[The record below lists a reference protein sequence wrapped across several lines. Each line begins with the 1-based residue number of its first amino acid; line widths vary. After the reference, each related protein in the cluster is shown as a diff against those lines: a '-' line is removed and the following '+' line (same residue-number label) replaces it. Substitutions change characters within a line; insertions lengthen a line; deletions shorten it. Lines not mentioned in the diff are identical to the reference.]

1 MKKVVSSIILALLPM
16 MANAYSWESYPGYD
30 AKIDGICYKFSGE
43 SATVSYEW
51 YIVSEDG
58 ESYESEYSGNV
69 VIPESVTHE
78 GKTYRV
84 TSIGGCAFYGCA
96 GLTSITLPSSLTSIS
111 NNAFEGCR
119 GLTTIT
125 VPSNVTVIYDAAFKD
140 CTGLTSATIPNS
152 VTGIGAGVFQ
162 NCTGLTSIVTPE
174 TVTYIGSGAFEDT
187 PWYDNLP
194 EGLIYIGKV
203 AYRYKGN
210 MPSDSRITIKEGTVE
225 IATNAFYG
233 YTNLASITTPKSLNN
248 IRSNAFENCSGLNYI
263 TLSET
268 IEFIDNKVFS
278 GCTGLKEIHCY
289 AKQPPTIVLS
299 ALNGVNVSD
308 ITLYVPEESVNLYK
322 TTSPWS
328 NFGNIV
334 ALSLDLTQIRI
345 KDRPG
350 ETLEYIGK
358 IGSDFDTALDSLRIL
373 KNISSEIEKEPL
385 EVLFDYD
392 DRLFFGIIY
401 GDCAMYSDVL
411 DTEGYY
417 YLRTWYSPEEPR
429 QLLPFLEGNPIWVY
443 KYERLTRGTAWKDGV
458 YYGIFVDTGY
468 RDYRYYF
475 LGGQEEIDGKVYTM
489 MGEVKSNGEGEL
501 AVSRWLPV
509 REENGIVYAFTD
521 SLPGLVEHDY
531 LEPPYLQ
538 QGNECVLYN
547 FNTEIGESLYPQ
559 NEYTKVESY
568 GTYQLMNGAVCRV
581 LKTTIEDFD
590 LYEKLGY
597 LHDGLYYGV
606 MDPPSELISSTGG
619 DVYATPLNAYYQ
631 NDIML
636 YKAPDIQESICVN
649 DTCWS
654 RDDGNAYV
662 RSYKVDPRQEEV
674 FAYIRQL
681 QKEKEPVSFT
691 AGQMATII
699 LPTAP
704 DASKGKYYRLDR
716 YEDGQ
721 IIFEQELQPQ
731 AHIPYIIVP
740 NEDFSIDLRTLD
752 LTGLSRDTVSI
763 AGISFIGSFTSE
775 EFDYEE
781 GAYIDIIDKTP
792 DCRFDESCV
801 IGALRAYLLVHW
813 DDPYNQGGT
822 RVPPLNKM
830 EIVLRDDE
838 TGIKS
843 LNATVNHN
851 DKIFNLAGQR
861 LSKPQKGIYIE
872 NGKIKAK
879 TK

>member
-1 MKKVVSSIILALLPM
+1 MET
-16 MANAYSWESYPGYD
+16 WC
-30 AKIDGICYKFSGE
+30 KITFGE
-43 SATVSYEW
+43 SHSNPLYYAKHLYMNGQEIKDLT
-51 YIVSEDG
+51 
-58 ESYESEYSGNV
+58 
-69 VIPESVTHE
+69 IPDSIAIINNYAFYNCSDL
-78 GKTYRV
+78 KTITLPGSI
-84 TSIGGCAFYGCA
+84 TSIGHDAFYGC
-96 GLTSITLPSSLTSIS
+96 SSLTDVYCDANEVPEAVSS
-111 NNAFEGCR
+111 AFPYAS
-119 GLTTIT
+119 L
-125 VPSNVTVIYDAAFKD
+125 K
-140 CTGLTSATIPNS
+140 SATLHVP
-152 VTGIGAGVFQ
+152 AG
-162 NCTGLTSIVTPE
+162 SI
-174 TVTYIGSGAFEDT
+174 D
-187 PWYDNLP
+187 
-194 EGLIYIGKV
+194 K
-203 AYRYKGN
+203 YK
-210 MPSDSRITIKEGTVE
+210 
-225 IATNAFYG
+225 A
-233 YTNLASITTPKSLNN
+233 
-248 IRSNAFENCSGLNYI
+248 
-263 TLSET
+263 
-268 IEFIDNKVFS
+268 
-278 GCTGLKEIHCY
+278 
-289 AKQPPTIVLS
+289 Q
-299 ALNGVNVSD
+299 
-308 ITLYVPEESVNLYK
+308 
-322 TTSPWS
+322 SPWS
-328 NFGNIV
+328 RFGNIV
-334 ALSLDLTQIRI
+334 ALQEDPHQPQS
-345 KDRPG
+345 
-350 ETLEYIGK
+350 
-358 IGSDFDTALDSLRIL
+358 
-373 KNISSEIEKEPL
+373 
-385 EVLFDYD
+385 
-392 DRLFFGIIY
+392 
-401 GDCAMYSDVL
+401 
-411 DTEGYY
+411 
-417 YLRTWYSPEEPR
+417 
-429 QLLPFLEGNPIWVY
+429 FLEGNPIWVY

-458 YYGIFVDTGY
+458 HYGIFVDMGY

-489 MGEVKSNGEGEL
+489 MGEVKSDGEGEL

-619 DVYATPLNAYYQ
+619 DVYATHLNAYYQ

-681 QKEKEPVSFT
+681 QKEKEPVT
-691 AGQMATII
+691 YTEGQMATII
-699 LPTAP
+699 LPEEP

-740 NEDFSIDLRTLD
+740 NEDFSIDLSTLD
-752 LTGLSRDTVSI
+752 LAGCYRDTVSV
-763 AGISFIGSFTSE
+763 AGISFIGSYVSE
-775 EFDYEE
+775 TFDYPD
-781 GAYIDIIDKTP
+781 GFYIDFIDITP

-822 RVPPLNKM
+822 RVPPLNKRG
-830 EIVLRDDE
+830 IVLRDYE
-838 TGIKS
+838 TGISMPSVSNKKNT
-843 LNATVNHN
+843 LF
-851 DKIFNLAGQR
+851 DLQGRKLQG
-861 LSKPQKGIYIE
+861 KPSRGIYIE
-872 NGKIKAK
+872 NRKKVLVK
-879 TK
+879 

>member
-1 MKKVVSSIILALLPM
+1 LAQIQELFDSTYTTTAYTTQNGVKGRKITSNINGESIFLPAAGYRYGDHFRHGKNPRHTDLYDNYGDYWTRSFAMTEPIRAQFMRFTPSKVMWGPE
-16 MANAYSWESYPGYD
+16 YRYPG
-30 AKIDGICYKFSGE
+30 
-43 SATVSYEW
+43 
-51 YIVSEDG
+51 
-58 ESYESEYSGNV
+58 
-69 VIPESVTHE
+69 H
-78 GKTYRV
+78 
-84 TSIGGCAFYGCA
+84 
-96 GLTSITLPSSLTSIS
+96 
-111 NNAFEGCR
+111 
-119 GLTTIT
+119 TIRP
-125 VPSNVTVIYDAAFKD
+125 VRKP
-140 CTGLTSATIPNS
+140 
-152 VTGIGAGVFQ
+152 
-162 NCTGLTSIVTPE
+162 
-174 TVTYIGSGAFEDT
+174 
-187 PWYDNLP
+187 
-194 EGLIYIGKV
+194 
-203 AYRYKGN
+203 
-210 MPSDSRITIKEGTVE
+210 
-225 IATNAFYG
+225 
-233 YTNLASITTPKSLNN
+233 
-248 IRSNAFENCSGLNYI
+248 
-263 TLSET
+263 
-268 IEFIDNKVFS
+268 
-278 GCTGLKEIHCY
+278 H
-289 AKQPPTIVLS
+289 QPQS
-299 ALNGVNVSD
+299 
-308 ITLYVPEESVNLYK
+308 
-322 TTSPWS
+322 
-328 NFGNIV
+328 
-334 ALSLDLTQIRI
+334 
-345 KDRPG
+345 
-350 ETLEYIGK
+350 
-358 IGSDFDTALDSLRIL
+358 
-373 KNISSEIEKEPL
+373 
-385 EVLFDYD
+385 
-392 DRLFFGIIY
+392 
-401 GDCAMYSDVL
+401 
-411 DTEGYY
+411 
-417 YLRTWYSPEEPR
+417 
-429 QLLPFLEGNPIWVY
+429 FLEGNPIWVY

-458 YYGIFVDTGY
+458 HYGIFVDTGY

-489 MGEVKSNGEGEL
+489 MGEVKSDGEGEL

-619 DVYATPLNAYYQ
+619 DVYATHLNAYYQ

-699 LPTAP
+699 LPTEP

-740 NEDFSIDLRTLD
+740 NEDFSINLRTLD
-752 LTGLSRDTVSI
+752 LAGCYRDTVSV
-763 AGISFIGSFTSE
+763 AGTSFIGSYVSE
-775 EFDYEE
+775 TFDYPD
-781 GAYIDIIDKTP
+781 GFYIDFIDITS

-801 IGALRAYLLVHW
+801 IGALRAYLLVRW

-822 RVPPLNKM
+822 RVPPLNKRG
-830 EIVLRDDE
+830 ILLRDCE
-838 TGIKS
+838 TGITS
-843 LNATVNHN
+843 PLRETEEGA
-851 DKIFNLAGQR
+851 IFDLQGRKLQG
-861 LSKPQKGIYIE
+861 KPSRGIYIE
-872 NGKIKAK
+872 NRKKVLVK
-879 TK
+879 

>member
-1 MKKVVSSIILALLPM
+1 MKRNLLFLLMTLVLPIG
-16 MANAYSWESYPGYD
+16 ACAYD
-30 AKIDGICYKFSGE
+30 AYINGIYYNFSGNE
-43 SATVSYEW
+43 AEVTSSNNPGSYSRR
-51 YIVSEDG
+51 IL
-58 ESYESEYSGNV
+58 
-69 VIPESVTHE
+69 VIPEFVGKDE
-78 GKTYRV
+78 KTYRV
-84 TSIGGCAFYGCA
+84 TSIGEDAFLDCRT
-96 GLTSITLPSSLTSIS
+96 LTSIT
-111 NNAFEGCR
+111 
-119 GLTTIT
+119 
-125 VPSNVTVIYDAAFKD
+125 
-140 CTGLTSATIPNS
+140 IPNY
-152 VTGIGAGVFQ
+152 
-162 NCTGLTSIVTPE
+162 LTH
-174 TVTYIGSGAFEDT
+174 IGSGAFYLCKSLTEVHIKDMET
-187 PWYDNLP
+187 WCKITFVESHSNPLYYAKHLYMNGQEIKDLTIPDSIAIINNYAFYNCSDLKTITLP
-194 EGLIYIGKV
+194 GSITSIGH
-203 AYRYKGN
+203 
-210 MPSDSRITIKEGTVE
+210 D
-225 IATNAFYG
+225 AFYG
-233 YTNLASITTPKSLNN
+233 CSSLTDVYCDAN
-248 IRSNAFENCSGLNYI
+248 E
-263 TLSET
+263 
-268 IEFIDNKVFS
+268 
-278 GCTGLKEIHCY
+278 
-289 AKQPPTIVLS
+289 
-299 ALNGVNVSD
+299 
-308 ITLYVPEESVNLYK
+308 VPEAVSSAFPYASLKSATLHVPAGSIDKYK
-322 TTSPWS
+322 AQSPWS
-328 NFGNIV
+328 RFGNIV
-334 ALSLDLTQIRI
+334 ALQ
-345 KDRPG
+345 
-350 ETLEYIGK
+350 
-358 IGSDFDTALDSLRIL
+358 
-373 KNISSEIEKEPL
+373 
-385 EVLFDYD
+385 
-392 DRLFFGIIY
+392 
-401 GDCAMYSDVL
+401 
-411 DTEGYY
+411 
-417 YLRTWYSPEEPR
+417 EEPH
-429 QLLPFLEGNPIWVY
+429 QPQSFLEGNPIWVY

-458 YYGIFVDTGY
+458 HYGIFVDTGY

-619 DVYATPLNAYYQ
+619 DVYATHLNAYYQ

-691 AGQMATII
+691 AGRMATII
-699 LPTAP
+699 LPTEP

-740 NEDFSIDLRTLD
+740 NEDFSINLSALD
-752 LTGLSRDTVSI
+752 LAGCYRDTVSVD
-763 AGISFIGSFTSE
+763 GISFIGSYVSE
-775 EFDYEE
+775 TFDYPD
-781 GAYIDIIDKTP
+781 GFYIDFIDITS
-792 DCRFDESCV
+792 DCQFNESCV
-801 IGALRAYLLVHW
+801 IGALRAYLLVRW

-822 RVPPLNKM
+822 RVPPLNKRG
-830 EIVLRDDE
+830 IVLRDYE
-838 TGIKS
+838 TGITSS
-843 LNATVNHN
+843 LEETGKGAV
-851 DKIFNLAGQR
+851 IYNLAGQR

-872 NGKIKAK
+872 NGKKIAAK
-879 TK
+879 

>member
-1 MKKVVSSIILALLPM
+1 MLTSMQTAKAQKMVVLTTDNQVSKFDVSKVK
-16 MANAYSWESYPGYD
+16 D
-30 AKIDGICYKFSGE
+30 ID
-43 SATVSYEW
+43 
-51 YIVSEDG
+51 D
-58 ESYESEYSGNV
+58 
-69 VIPESVTHE
+69 THE
-78 GKTYRV
+78 WVDLG
-84 TSIGGCAFYGCA
+84 
-96 GLTSITLPSSLTSIS
+96 LPSGTLW
-111 NNAFEGCR
+111 
-119 GLTTIT
+119 
-125 VPSNVTVIYDAAFKD
+125 
-140 CTGLTSATIPNS
+140 ATCN
-152 VTGIGAGVFQ
+152 IGA
-162 NCTGLTSIVTPE
+162 
-174 TVTYIGSGAFEDT
+174 D
-187 PWYDNLP
+187 
-194 EGLIYIGKV
+194 
-203 AYRYKGN
+203 
-210 MPSDSRITIKEGTVE
+210 
-225 IATNAFYG
+225 
-233 YTNLASITTPKSLNN
+233 
-248 IRSNAFENCSGLNYI
+248 
-263 TLSET
+263 
-268 IEFIDNKVFS
+268 
-278 GCTGLKEIHCY
+278 
-289 AKQPPTIVLS
+289 
-299 ALNGVNVSD
+299 
-308 ITLYVPEESVNLYK
+308 
-322 TTSPWS
+322 
-328 NFGNIV
+328 
-334 ALSLDLTQIRI
+334 
-345 KDRPG
+345 
-350 ETLEYIGK
+350 
-358 IGSDFDTALDSLRIL
+358 
-373 KNISSEIEKEPL
+373 
-385 EVLFDYD
+385 
-392 DRLFFGIIY
+392 
-401 GDCAMYSDVL
+401 
-411 DTEGYY
+411 
-417 YLRTWYSPEEPR
+417 SPEEYGDYFAWGETQPKSNYSWATYKYCKGSSNTLTR
-429 QLLPFLEGNPIWVY
+429 YCYQSDYGYNGFTDTLTELLPEDDAATANWGENWHTPSLAQIQELFDSTYTTTAYTTQNGVKGRKITSNINGESIFLPAAGYRYGDHFRHGKNPRHTDLYDNYGDYWTRSFAMTEPIRAQFMRFTPSKVMWGPEYRYPGHTIRPVRKPHQSLSFLEGNPIWVY

-458 YYGIFVDTGY
+458 HYGIFVDTGY

-489 MGEVKSNGEGEL
+489 MGEVKSDGEGEL

-619 DVYATPLNAYYQ
+619 DVYATHLNAYYQ

-691 AGQMATII
+691 AGQIATII
-699 LPTAP
+699 LPTNP

-740 NEDFSIDLRTLD
+740 NEDFSINLRTLD
-752 LTGLSRDTVSI
+752 LAGCYRDTISV
-763 AGISFIGSFTSE
+763 AGISFIGSYVSE
-775 EFDYEE
+775 TFDYPD
-781 GAYIDIIDKTP
+781 GFYIDFIDITP

-801 IGALRAYLLVHW
+801 IGALRAYLLVRW

-822 RVPPLNKM
+822 RVPPLNKR

-872 NGKIKAK
+872 NGKKIAAK
-879 TK
+879 

>member
-1 MKKVVSSIILALLPM
+1 MTLVLPIG
-16 MANAYSWESYPGYD
+16 ACAYD
-30 AKIDGICYKFSGE
+30 AYINGIYYNFSGNE
-43 SATVSYEW
+43 AEVTSSNNPGSYSR
-51 YIVSEDG
+51 IL
-58 ESYESEYSGNV
+58 
-69 VIPESVTHE
+69 VIPEFVGKDE
-78 GKTYRV
+78 KTYRV
-84 TSIGGCAFYGCA
+84 TSIGEEAFLDCRT
-96 GLTSITLPSSLTSIS
+96 LTSIT
-111 NNAFEGCR
+111 
-119 GLTTIT
+119 
-125 VPSNVTVIYDAAFKD
+125 
-140 CTGLTSATIPNS
+140 IPNY
-152 VTGIGAGVFQ
+152 
-162 NCTGLTSIVTPE
+162 LTH
-174 TVTYIGSGAFEDT
+174 IGSGAFSGCKSLTEVHIKDMEA
-187 PWYDNLP
+187 WC
-194 EGLIYIGKV
+194 K
-203 AYRYKGN
+203 
-210 MPSDSRITIKEGTVE
+210 ITFGESHSNPLYYAKHLYMNGQEIKDLTIPNS
-225 IATNAFYG
+225 IATINNYAFYNCSDLKTITLPG
-233 YTNLASITTPKSLNN
+233 SITSIGHDAFSWCSSLTDVYCDAN
-248 IRSNAFENCSGLNYI
+248 E
-263 TLSET
+263 
-268 IEFIDNKVFS
+268 
-278 GCTGLKEIHCY
+278 
-289 AKQPPTIVLS
+289 
-299 ALNGVNVSD
+299 
-308 ITLYVPEESVNLYK
+308 VPEAVSSAFPYASLKSATLHVPAGSIDKYK
-322 TTSPWS
+322 AQSPWS
-328 NFGNIV
+328 RFGNIV
-334 ALSLDLTQIRI
+334 ALQ
-345 KDRPG
+345 
-350 ETLEYIGK
+350 
-358 IGSDFDTALDSLRIL
+358 
-373 KNISSEIEKEPL
+373 
-385 EVLFDYD
+385 
-392 DRLFFGIIY
+392 
-401 GDCAMYSDVL
+401 
-411 DTEGYY
+411 
-417 YLRTWYSPEEPR
+417 EEPH
-429 QLLPFLEGNPIWVY
+429 QPQSFLEGNPIWVY

-458 YYGIFVDTGY
+458 HYGIFVDTGY

-489 MGEVKSNGEGEL
+489 MGEVKSNGESDL
-501 AVSRWLPV
+501 VVSRWLPV

-619 DVYATPLNAYYQ
+619 DVYATHLNAYYQ

-649 DTCWS
+649 DTCWT
-654 RDDGNAYV
+654 RDDAEAYAV
-662 RSYKVDPRQEEV
+662 TYKADPRQEEV

-699 LPTAP
+699 LPTEP

-740 NEDFSIDLRTLD
+740 NEDFSINLRTLD

-822 RVPPLNKM
+822 RVPPLNKRG
-830 EIVLRDDE
+830 IVLRDYG
-838 TGIKS
+838 TGITS
-843 LNATVNHN
+843 PLVETEEATLY
-851 DKIFNLAGQR
+851 DLQGRKLQG
-861 LSKPQKGIYIE
+861 KPSRGIYIE
-872 NGKIKAK
+872 NRKKVLVK
-879 TK
+879 

>member
-1 MKKVVSSIILALLPM
+1 MKRNLLFLLMTLVLPIG
-16 MANAYSWESYPGYD
+16 ACAYD
-30 AKIDGICYKFSGE
+30 AYINGIYYNFSGNE
-43 SATVSYEW
+43 AEVTSSNNPGSYSR
-51 YIVSEDG
+51 IL
-58 ESYESEYSGNV
+58 
-69 VIPESVTHE
+69 VIPEFVGKDE
-78 GKTYRV
+78 KTYRV
-84 TSIGGCAFYGCA
+84 TSIGEEAFLDCRT
-96 GLTSITLPSSLTSIS
+96 LTSIT
-111 NNAFEGCR
+111 
-119 GLTTIT
+119 
-125 VPSNVTVIYDAAFKD
+125 
-140 CTGLTSATIPNS
+140 IPNY
-152 VTGIGAGVFQ
+152 
-162 NCTGLTSIVTPE
+162 LTH
-174 TVTYIGSGAFEDT
+174 IGSGAFSGCKSLTEVHIKDMEA
-187 PWYDNLP
+187 WC
-194 EGLIYIGKV
+194 K
-203 AYRYKGN
+203 
-210 MPSDSRITIKEGTVE
+210 ITFGESHSNPLYYAKHLYMNGQEIKDLTIPNS
-225 IATNAFYG
+225 IATINNYAFYNCSDLKTITLPG
-233 YTNLASITTPKSLNN
+233 SITSIGHDAFSWCSSLTDVYCDAN
-248 IRSNAFENCSGLNYI
+248 E
-263 TLSET
+263 
-268 IEFIDNKVFS
+268 
-278 GCTGLKEIHCY
+278 
-289 AKQPPTIVLS
+289 
-299 ALNGVNVSD
+299 
-308 ITLYVPEESVNLYK
+308 VPEAVSSAFPYASLKSATLHVPAGSIDKYK
-322 TTSPWS
+322 AQSPWS
-328 NFGNIV
+328 RFGNIV
-334 ALSLDLTQIRI
+334 ALQ
-345 KDRPG
+345 
-350 ETLEYIGK
+350 
-358 IGSDFDTALDSLRIL
+358 
-373 KNISSEIEKEPL
+373 
-385 EVLFDYD
+385 
-392 DRLFFGIIY
+392 
-401 GDCAMYSDVL
+401 
-411 DTEGYY
+411 
-417 YLRTWYSPEEPR
+417 EEPH
-429 QLLPFLEGNPIWVY
+429 QPQSFLEGNPIWVY

-458 YYGIFVDTGY
+458 HYGIFVDTGY

-489 MGEVKSNGEGEL
+489 MGEVKSNGESDL
-501 AVSRWLPV
+501 VVSRWLPV

-619 DVYATPLNAYYQ
+619 DVYATHLNAYYQ

-649 DTCWS
+649 DTCWT
-654 RDDGNAYV
+654 RDDAEAYAV
-662 RSYKVDPRQEEV
+662 TYKADPRQEEV

-699 LPTAP
+699 LPTEP

-740 NEDFSIDLRTLD
+740 NEDFSINLRTLD
-752 LTGLSRDTVSI
+752 LAGCYRDTVSV

-822 RVPPLNKM
+822 RVPPLNKRG
-830 EIVLRDDE
+830 IVLRDYG
-838 TGIKS
+838 TGITS
-843 LNATVNHN
+843 PLVETEEATLY
-851 DKIFNLAGQR
+851 DLQGRKLQG
-861 LSKPQKGIYIE
+861 KPSRGIYIE
-872 NGKIKAK
+872 NRKKVLVK
-879 TK
+879 